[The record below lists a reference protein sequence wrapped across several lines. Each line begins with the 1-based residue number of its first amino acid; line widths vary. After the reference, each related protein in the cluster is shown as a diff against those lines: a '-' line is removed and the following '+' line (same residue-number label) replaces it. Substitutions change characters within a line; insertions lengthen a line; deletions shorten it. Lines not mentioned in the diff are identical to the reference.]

1 MAAPGVATAELPT
14 DRMYTPTDVLIER
27 SRRALSALRAQRIG
41 LMCDSLALAG
51 ILRRHRASV
60 TAARAQHRNTLLPP
74 SALMPRTHM
83 SSRLADALR
92 RAKVALKGHSNDAE
106 HDALS
111 DLVEALETPSS
122 SARLAIVVEGGLV
135 QSVISDAAE
144 SLDVLLIDYDVEGS
158 DESDVHDVP
167 QDDGSLSRAAGGRRD
182 VESVESVRLDE
193 LFRAFEG

>member
-1 MAAPGVATAELPT
+1 
-14 DRMYTPTDVLIER
+14 
-27 SRRALSALRAQRIG
+27 
-41 LMCDSLALAG
+41 
-51 ILRRHRASV
+51 
-60 TAARAQHRNTLLPP
+60 
-74 SALMPRTHM
+74 M